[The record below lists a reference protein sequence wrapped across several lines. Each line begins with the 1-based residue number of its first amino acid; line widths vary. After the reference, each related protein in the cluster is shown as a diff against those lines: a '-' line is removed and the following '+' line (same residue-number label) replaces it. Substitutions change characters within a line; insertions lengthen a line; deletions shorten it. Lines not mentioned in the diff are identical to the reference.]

1 MNVSGDSTNA
11 SNSVDF
17 YYDEGDGWEEIS
29 TGVTGS
35 SDGDYWTVN
44 GVDGNLGTV
53 EDLELKANFSSSP
66 DYGDTATV
74 TLDKGGPDSFQL
86 NAPEDYTNDEDPT
99 VEVEVTDDY
108 SGVQNISVSVEDSNN
123 DEVDS
128 TECDSTTTC
137 ELDLSDLSN
146 AETYDV
152 EVSSFDKVGNQ
163 NSDTLSFTVDTT
175 EPNPDNFVMREDDED
190 GDEIEETDYDV
201 EGENEFSVYVEFDA
215 SSNHESEVTGNC
227 LVNGDE
233 EDSSTLEALNDG
245 DSYDFTCDID
255 DEYFDGDVDFEVDL
269 ADEAGNDWTSDSV
282 TFGLDESDPTV
293 SSVESVSG
301 LGVFNSDF
309 DVSYE
314 AFDSVSEI
322 DQSEYFFDESTDEGE
337 GSEVSDGEFTVD
349 TSDLDEGEHELFVRV
364 QDGVGKWS
372 ETDSFTF
379 DFYPDEEPEG
389 SLNVAESLNV
399 TSGST
404 EDLEVEIENTGVI
417 LVPSGTVSVSS
428 FGSNESFESVAPEES
443 TTVDVELSPGE
454 DDLGEN
460 TLSVELD
467 GVNASAEVDVLVK
480 ASGDVQDDIESD
492 LDDYASDYE
501 NLGSRVESLRSEL
514 SQERKDRLDS
524 DFSELE
530 SSVQEA
536 QDAVDNGEYYM
547 AEEIVSDLESQMQS
561 VEETYST
568 VEEEQRIDNRN
579 TLIGLGLGLFL
590 LLIASGVGFVAYS
603 DEYELDISA
612 LQDLDVPAIGN
623 IEEEEEDSGYS
634 HSEEE
639 DQSDEGLVDK
649 IKSKIDEL
657 KGGEESEDEGPEY
670 EFK

>member
-1 MNVSGDSTNA
+1 
-11 SNSVDF
+11 
-17 YYDEGDGWEEIS
+17 
-29 TGVTGS
+29 
-35 SDGDYWTVN
+35 
-44 GVDGNLGTV
+44 
-53 EDLELKANFSSSP
+53 LESL
-66 DYGDTATV
+66 TA
-74 TLDKGGPDSFQL
+74 
-86 NAPEDYTNDEDPT
+86 
-99 VEVEVTDDY
+99 
-108 SGVQNISVSVEDSNN
+108 
-123 DEVDS
+123 
-128 TECDSTTTC
+128 
-137 ELDLSDLSN
+137 
-146 AETYDV
+146 
-152 EVSSFDKVGNQ
+152 
-163 NSDTLSFTVDTT
+163 
-175 EPNPDNFVMREDDED
+175 
-190 GDEIEETDYDV
+190 
-201 EGENEFSVYVEFDA
+201 
-215 SSNHESEVTGNC
+215 
-227 LVNGDE
+227 
-233 EDSSTLEALNDG
+233 
-245 DSYDFTCDID
+245 
-255 DEYFDGDVDFEVDL
+255 
-269 ADEAGNDWTSDSV
+269 
-282 TFGLDESDPTV
+282 
-293 SSVESVSG
+293 
-301 LGVFNSDF
+301 SDF

-322 DQSEYFFDESTDEGE
+322 DQAEYFFDESTDEGE

-379 DFYPDEEPEG
+379 DFYPDEEPEA

-417 LVPSGTVSVSS
+417 LVPSGTV
-428 FGSNESFESVAPEES
+428 ESVAPEES

-501 NLGSRVESLRSEL
+501 NLSSRVESLRSEL

-623 IEEEEEDSGYS
+623 IEEEEEEDSGYS

>member
-1 MNVSGDSTNA
+1 MSDGTQVNLELGDSDYTDTASVDSNGDATFSDVTVGSNDYGTFDVLVYEDADQTNNVSVSNVVFDGEEPQINSESPSDAITDQTPDIEATFEDEFSGLTETWINFDADGDEINSSTTSLSGA
-11 SNSVDF
+11 DSDTREIDF
-17 YYDEGDGWEEIS
+17 SDNDFNDLGDGS
-29 TGVTGS
+29 YTV
-35 SDGDYWTVN
+35 DY
-44 GVDGNLGTV
+44 GAKDEAGNSI
-53 EDLELKANFSSSP
+53 SSSW
-66 DYGDTATV
+66 
-74 TLDKGGPDSFQL
+74 SF
-86 NAPEDYTNDEDPT
+86 
-99 VEVEVTDDY
+99 V
-108 SGVQNISVSVEDSNN
+108 
-123 DEVDS
+123 VD
-128 TECDSTTTC
+128 
-137 ELDLSDLSN
+137 
-146 AETYDV
+146 
-152 EVSSFDKVGNQ
+152 
-163 NSDTLSFTVDTT
+163 TVD
-175 EPNPDNFVMREDDED
+175 PDPDNVVFEDED

-201 EGENEFSVYVEFDA
+201 EGENDFPVDVSFDA
-215 SSNHESEVTGNC
+215 TNDHESTVTATC
-227 LVNGDE
+227 LVNGEDE
-233 EDSSTLEALNDG
+233 GDETFDLEDNTD
-245 DSYDFTCDID
+245 YDFTCDID
-255 DEYFDGDVDFEVDL
+255 EDYFDGDVDFEFRLED
-269 ADEAGNDWTSDSV
+269 DAGNDWTSDSV

-293 SSVESVSG
+293 STVESVSG

-322 DQSEYFFDESTDEGE
+322 DQAEYFFDESTDEGE

-349 TSDLDEGEHELFVRV
+349 TSDLDEGEHELFVRA

-379 DFYPDEEPEG
+379 DFYPDEEPEA

-480 ASGDVQDDIESD
+480 ASEDVQDDIESD

-501 NLGSRVESLRSEL
+501 NLSSRVESLRSEL

-524 DFSELE
+524 DFSEVE

-623 IEEEEEDSGYS
+623 IEEEEEEDSGYS

>member
-1 MNVSGDSTNA
+1 MDAQNSNGDIWSA
-11 SNSVDF
+11 EFDF
-17 YYDEGDGWEEIS
+17 SQETGNGDQIE
-29 TGVTGS
+29 VK
-35 SDGDYWTVN
+35 VN
-44 GVDGNLGTV
+44 N
-53 EDLELKANFSSSP
+53 
-66 DYGDTATV
+66 
-74 TLDKGGPDSFQL
+74 
-86 NAPEDYTNDEDPT
+86 
-99 VEVEVTDDY
+99 TD
-108 SGVQNISVSVEDSNN
+108 
-123 DEVDS
+123 
-128 TECDSTTTC
+128 
-137 ELDLSDLSN
+137 
-146 AETYDV
+146 
-152 EVSSFDKVGNQ
+152 
-163 NSDTLSFTVDTT
+163 NSDTLSFEAQSDRAGPDLTLEEPSGATNDPDDLIEVSASDDVSSVENISMAVVDSSDNEEDSTNCDSSTCDLEDLDLDDGEYTVEASSYDTVGNENSDNSLSFVVDTV
-175 EPNPDNFVMREDDED
+175 EPDPDNVVFEDED
-190 GDEIEETDYDV
+190 GDDIEESDYDV
-201 EGENEFSVYVEFDA
+201 EGDNGFEVDVSFEA
-215 SSNHESEVTGNC
+215 SNDHESTVTAQC

-233 EDSSTLEALNDG
+233 EGGSTDFDNLDDG

-322 DQSEYFFDESTDEGE
+322 DQAEYFFDESTDEGE

-349 TSDLDEGEHELFVRV
+349 TSDLDEGEQELFVRA

-379 DFYPDEEPEG
+379 DFYPDEEPEA

-428 FGSNESFESVAPEES
+428 FGGNESFESVAPEES

-501 NLGSRVESLRSEL
+501 NLSSRVESLRSEL

-623 IEEEEEDSGYS
+623 IEEEEEEDSGYS
-634 HSEEE
+634 HSEEG